1 MELNVKKLFPFS
13 EFGFQVG
20 VFIYT
25 TSRQGLGGGGISLD
39 LP

>member
-13 EFGFQVG
+13 EFGFQAG